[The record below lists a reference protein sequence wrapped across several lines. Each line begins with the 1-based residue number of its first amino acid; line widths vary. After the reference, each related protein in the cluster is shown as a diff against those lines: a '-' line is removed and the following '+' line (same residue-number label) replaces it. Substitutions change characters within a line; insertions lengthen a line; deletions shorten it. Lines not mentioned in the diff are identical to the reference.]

1 MKDSDSVSKTEARER
16 ERTMRREK
24 GNLIVSFFSRTRQ
37 PGDPLLSLSRG
48 NLSLSD
54 QNKERSTSP
63 LASKSPKHQKGKRET
78 TRTKK
83 TYLQSCLLQRD
94 QSPSRAFAGFVH
106 LPVRP
111 LPDLFELFVAL
122 VDRGRVTHGLL
133 NFFFFRE
140 YKRFVIFMKRE
151 KRDARLLRFF
161 FSRGGFKFFARRH
174 FFLLKIRRRKQKPK
188 KTADFSLPSLGNKMS
203 TTNTNNN
210 VNKFQAAFRAKVE
223 RVNETKKKIQTQRT
237 IHGEDEA
244 PEGRGGASG
253 TTKMNA
259 ISNEKMMRRRREEG
273 EEKKVAL
280 SSSSLPA
287 GFFDEHATARDAK
300 DEERE
305 KRKEEEEK
313 KGGVATTT
321 TRSIDNTQKTV
332 ADETSGQEYLKQK
345 EEEERMKR
353 EEEEAA
359 IHAKE
364 LADEVIADT
373 VAGFDKVD
381 ALREKAMEI
390 LMKKKKKNKEDGAKK
405 VNWRKGEEKD
415 ESSDDD
421 DSDEN
426 DDFAW
431 RRKKRKKST

>member
-1 MKDSDSVSKTEARER
+1 
-16 ERTMRREK
+16 
-24 GNLIVSFFSRTRQ
+24 
-37 PGDPLLSLSRG
+37 
-48 NLSLSD
+48 
-54 QNKERSTSP
+54 
-63 LASKSPKHQKGKRET
+63 
-78 TRTKK
+78 
-83 TYLQSCLLQRD
+83 
-94 QSPSRAFAGFVH
+94 
-106 LPVRP
+106 
-111 LPDLFELFVAL
+111 
-122 VDRGRVTHGLL
+122 
-133 NFFFFRE
+133 
-140 YKRFVIFMKRE
+140 MKRE
-151 KRDARLLRFF
+151 KRDSRLRFF
-161 FSRGGFKFFARRH
+161 FSLLGSVGGFQIFCSTFFFAQNSTKTEAKNGR
-174 FFLLKIRRRKQKPK
+174 FFSPL
-188 KTADFSLPSLGNKMS
+188 FGKMS
-203 TTNTNNN
+203 TTNNNN

-259 ISNEKMMRRRREEG
+259 ISNEKMTMRHRREEG
-273 EEKKVAL
+273 EEKKVAP

-359 IHAKE
+359 MHAKE

-390 LMKKKKKNKEDGAKK
+390 LMMKKKKNKEDGAKK